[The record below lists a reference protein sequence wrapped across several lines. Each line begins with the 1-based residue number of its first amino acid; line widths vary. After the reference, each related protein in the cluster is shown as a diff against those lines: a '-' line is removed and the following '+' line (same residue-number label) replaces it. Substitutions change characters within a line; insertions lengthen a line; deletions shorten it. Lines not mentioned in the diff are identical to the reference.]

1 MEKIWTILPDFKA
14 ESTLQ
19 EALKIPLPLAIIL
32 HQRNIRSFEE
42 ARNYFNPSLD
52 HLHDFWLM
60 KNMEKAVTRIHTALE
75 NNEKILIYGDY
86 DVDGTTSVACMYQF
100 LTEIYNEDFIDF
112 YIPNRYKEGY
122 GIGIKGIEYAIEN
135 DFDLI
140 ISLDCGIKSYELIKI
155 AKDVG
160 IDFIVCDHHLPE
172 DELPPAF
179 AILNPKQS
187 DCNYPYKDLCGCGI
201 GFKLICALAERLG
214 ISKEYPFK
222 YLDLVATAI
231 AADIVPM
238 TGENR
243 ILAFHGLRKINN
255 SPSPGIAAICE
266 TAKAIKPL
274 TITDVVF
281 IVAPRINAAGRMDDA
296 RKAVQLF
303 NCKEKDEALKYAEL
317 LNTDNTERKKV
328 DKSITLEAAQIIEND
343 QELILKKTSVLYNE
357 EWNKGVVGIVAS
369 RLIEKFYRPTIVLT
383 KSGDVITGSA
393 RSVPGFNLYEAI
405 HGCRE
410 HLLAYGGHFAA
421 AGLTLL
427 PEKIIDLAI
436 RFEQIVSD
444 TIDPE
449 MLIPKIIIDSE
460 VNFSEL
466 TPAFY
471 RIVCRMEPFG
481 PDNMK
486 PIFIT
491 RNVFDNGYSKL
502 VKEEHLKLNVSQNG
516 CDFSGIGFN
525 LREDIKLIVAGK
537 IITGFHMA
545 RAIAFG
551 ADGCNSAR
559 AMMLAVG
566 CIQALQ
572 CNLNTC
578 PTGVA
583 TQNASLVKG
592 LVVEDKAPRAKRYH
606 EATIHSFLELVA
618 AAGLNDPS
626 ELTRGHISKRMGLT
640 EVKTFEEIYPPIE
653 PGSLLDINT
662 IPESYKKF
670 FQLTRIMK

>member
-1 MEKIWTILPDFKA
+1 MEKRWTILPDLNS
-14 ESTLQ
+14 ESTFHEILN
-19 EALKIPLPLAIIL
+19 LPIPLGNIL

-42 ARNYFNPSLD
+42 AKNYFNPSLD
-52 HLHDFWLM
+52 HLHNFWLM
-60 KNMEKAVTRIHTALE
+60 KDMEKAVTRIQAALAT
-75 NNEKILIYGDY
+75 NEKILIYGDY
-86 DVDGTTSVACMYQF
+86 DVDGTTSVACVYQF
-100 LTEIYNEDFIDF
+100 ISEIYNEDYIDF

-122 GIGIKGIEYAIEN
+122 GIGLKGIEFAIEN
-135 DFDLI
+135 DFNLI
-140 ISLDCGIKSYELIKI
+140 ISLDCGIKSNDLIQT
-155 AKDVG
+155 AKDAG
-160 IDFIVCDHHLPE
+160 IDFIVCDHHLPD

-179 AILNPKQS
+179 AILNPKQY

-201 GFKLICALAERLG
+201 GFKLICALSERLG
-214 ISKEYPFK
+214 FSKEEPFK

-243 ILAFHGLRKINN
+243 ILAFHGLKKIND

-303 NCKEKDEALKYAEL
+303 NSKEKDEALKFAEL
-317 LNTDNTERKKV
+317 LNTDNTERKKI
-328 DKSITLEAAQIIEND
+328 DKSITLEAAEIIEND
-343 QELILKKTSVLYNE
+343 QALRIKKTSVLYNE
-357 EWNKGVVGIVAS
+357 QWSKGVVGIVAS
-369 RLIEKFYRPTIVLT
+369 RLIEKYYRPTIVLT

-427 PEKIIDLAI
+427 PEKVIDLAV

-444 TIDPE
+444 TIDAE

-460 VNFSEL
+460 LNFSDI

-471 RIVCRMEPFG
+471 KIICRMEPFG

-486 PIFIT
+486 PIFVT
-491 RNVFDNGYSKL
+491 RNVSDNGFSRI
-502 VKEEHLKLNVSQNG
+502 VKEEHLKFSVEQNG
-516 CDFSGIGFN
+516 ITLSGIGFN
-525 LREDIKLIVAGK
+525 LKEKSSMVLSGEPFDIVYTLDENEWNGNKTIQLKVID
-537 IITGFHMA
+537 A
-545 RAIAFG
+545 R
-551 ADGCNSAR
+551 
-559 AMMLAVG
+559 
-566 CIQALQ
+566 
-572 CNLNTC
+572 
-578 PTGVA
+578 
-583 TQNASLVKG
+583 
-592 LVVEDKAPRAKRYH
+592 
-606 EATIHSFLELVA
+606 
-618 AAGLNDPS
+618 PS
-626 ELTRGHISKRMGLT
+626 QK
-640 EVKTFEEIYPPIE
+640 
-653 PGSLLDINT
+653 N
-662 IPESYKKF
+662 
-670 FQLTRIMK
+670 